1 MKTWSSMYSCIYTGI
16 LKNLILKWK
25 SNEFFA
31 NISDDNSKNQQIS
44 KLADYPVFF
53 ACKWNVTL
61 EFETDKEQ
69 FFFDQVL
76 SSNKFTFCQVHP
88 PTQIFA
94 LSFHPPVIYVSV
106 SACIF
111 DHAMCMYS
119 SLA

>member
-53 ACKWNVTL
+53 AC
-61 EFETDKEQ
+61 FETDKEQ

-76 SSNKFTFCQVHP
+76 SSYKFTFCQVHP

>member
-1 MKTWSSMYSCIYTGI
+1 MTILQSTNLLSSLFLLASKMRLWN
-16 LKNLILKWK
+16 LKQV
-25 SNEFFA
+25 
-31 NISDDNSKNQQIS
+31 KN
-44 KLADYPVFF
+44 Y
-53 ACKWNVTL
+53 
-61 EFETDKEQ
+61 
-69 FFFDQVL
+69 FFFDPVL
-76 SSNKFTFCQVHP
+76 SSYKFTFCQVHP